1 MVLKMIRENSQLRL
15 SLEIEPS
22 KVELGLL
29 GIPISNPAHGRPRQM
44 AILIEKTCPP
54 VVPNAIITHPPG
66 TKSHLSKSHEKIRL
80 CDHRCSAELTNLKI
94 S

>member
-1 MVLKMIRENSQLRL
+1 MVRENSQLRL
-15 SLEIEPS
+15 SLEIEPPR
-22 KVELGLL
+22 LGL
-29 GIPISNPAHGRPRQM
+29 PNPSHGRPRQM

-80 CDHRCSAELTNLKI
+80 CDHRCSAGLTNLKI